1 MPRGGEGAKKESKKP
16 HAKAM
21 VRGEHK
27 KRRSSRN
34 QRHKAKEE
42 GRQPNLGEEWFGT
55 GRGGGGCRLG
65 IPSLSCPFLTP
76 GSGAHEAEARD
87 VAFNRRGSD

>member
-42 GRQPNLGEEWFGT
+42 GRQPNLGEEWFGAGS
-55 GRGGGGCRLG
+55 GRGGEGEGA
-65 IPSLSCPFLTP
+65 
-76 GSGAHEAEARD
+76 GS
-87 VAFNRRGSD
+87 AFQAYLVRS

>member
-1 MPRGGEGAKKESKKP
+1 
-16 HAKAM
+16 M

-42 GRQPNLGEEWFGT
+42 GRQPNLGEEWLGAGS
-55 GRGGGGCRLG
+55 GRGGGGGGCRLG
-65 IPSLSCPFLTP
+65 NPSLSCPFLTP